1 VARPE
6 LPYVAAAGI
15 SVVGATIKTGKLPRL
30 GRPLI
35 AVIVLILFASVTSNT
50 KAAPLVAAIGTLLF
64 MASAFATG
72 RIIYKKA
79 GKR

>member
-1 VARPE
+1 MASPE
-6 LPYVAAAGI
+6 LPYVAAAGVG
-15 SVVGATIKTGKLPRL
+15 VVGATIREGKLPRL

-35 AVIVLILFASVTSNT
+35 AVIVLILFASATSGT
-50 KAAPLVAAIGTLLF
+50 KAQPLVAAIGTLLL
-64 MASAFATG
+64 MATVFATG